1 MSACII
7 EGRPFDSSTLVL
19 PADASFWL
27 KQAKATIESNL
38 MARKEIKGKAKNVI
52 IFMGDGM
59 SIPTLAAARVYMGGE
74 NQKLSF
80 EKFPA
85 VGLSKVPLHHSDST
99 MHPWN

>member
-1 MSACII
+1 MSKCDCH
-7 EGRPFDSSTLVL
+7 RPLFDSSALVL

-59 SIPTLAAARVYMGGE
+59 SIPTLAAARVFMGGE
-74 NQKLSF
+74 KEKLSF

-85 VGLSKVPLHHSDST
+85 VGLSKVPLQDSNSA
-99 MHPWN
+99 MRP